1 MNRRFPALIAVIF
14 LIAACAT
21 TPPDPRLLSNAE
33 QAVEIAREAGAQE
46 FAPLE
51 LQFASERLEAARF
64 QLDNNQ
70 AAAARRL
77 ADESEIEAQLALA
90 RTRAAQARARLA
102 TLQGELEQLRT
113 DLVEEFGDEVIEP

>member
-1 MNRRFPALIAVIF
+1 MNRRFTALIALV
-14 LIAACAT
+14 LLLTACAT

-33 QAVEIAREAGAQE
+33 QAVNVAREAGAEE

-70 AAAARRL
+70 GDAARRL

-102 TLQGELEQLRT
+102 QLQRELDQLRN
-113 DLVEEFGDEVIEP
+113 DLIEAFGDEVIEP